1 MARLQPKCYRIQLLG
16 FRECTLDF
24 SRVEVI
30 ELFGARVLAYGLKS
44 LRKSGVHF
52 EVEAL
57 PESVA
62 ETLCLGG
69 VIEALV

>member
-30 ELFGARVLAYGLKS
+30 ELFGARVLAYGLRS
-44 LRKSGVHF
+44 LRDAGARF
-52 EVEAL
+52 EIEEL
-57 PESVA
+57 PEGVA